1 MVNVTG
7 RERTASPPGTGRE
20 NRIPDRM
27 ELDLREWFG
36 KRTFHYSQFE
46 PISMLREAKERLGTS
61 VSVCIPTRNEA
72 ATIGRV
78 VRVLRRALVDRS
90 KLVDEIVVMDGGSSD
105 DTAAI
110 ARAEGAIVSS
120 EDEVLPEAGPGR
132 GKGEGMWKSLHVCH
146 GDIIC
151 WVDADIQN
159 IHPRFVYGLIGPL
172 LADETIQY
180 VKAFYERPIRDR
192 KVTHPTGG
200 GRVTELV
207 ARPVLNL
214 FWPDLAGIVQPLSG
228 EYAGRREV
236 LEQVRFSSG
245 YGVELGLL
253 IDIASLCG
261 LDGIAQVDLEVRV
274 HRNQDMQALSRM
286 SFGILQTAL
295 TRLKEEGRMS
305 PDSYSTTLYQFT
317 SGLREY
323 EMQAHQIVT
332 LERPPITT
340 VDGYRR
346 RREAVLAGRSSA

>member
-1 MVNVTG
+1 
-7 RERTASPPGTGRE
+7 
-20 NRIPDRM
+20 M

-46 PISMLREAKERLGTS
+46 PVSALRQAKERLGTS
-61 VSVCIPTRNEA
+61 VSVCIPARNEA

-90 KLVDEIVVMDGGSSD
+90 RLVDEIVVMDGDSSD

-110 ARAEGAIVSS
+110 ARAEGAVVYS
-120 EDEVLPEAGPGR
+120 EDDVLPEAGPGR
-132 GKGEGMWKSLHVCH
+132 GKGEGMWKSLHVCR

-180 VKAFYERPIRDR
+180 VKAFYERPLRDR
-192 KVTHPTGG
+192 GTTHPTGG
-200 GRVTELV
+200 GRVTELA

-214 FWPDLAGIVQPLSG
+214 FWPELAGIVQPLSG
-228 EYAGRREV
+228 EYAGRREL

-253 IDIASLCG
+253 IDIARHCG
-261 LDGIAQVDLEVRV
+261 VDGIAQVDLEVRV

-295 TRLKEEGRMS
+295 TRLEEEGRMS
-305 PDSYSTTLYQFT
+305 PDSYSTTLYQF
-317 SGLREY
+317 SNGQREY
-323 EMQAHQIVT
+323 DMQPHQIVT
-332 LERPPITT
+332 MERPPIAS

-346 RREAVLAGRSSA
+346 RREAVLAGRR

>member
-1 MVNVTG
+1 MG
-7 RERTASPPGTGRE
+7 EPPEPKGD
-20 NRIPDRM
+20 RIPSRM

-46 PISMLREAKERLGTS
+46 PVSALRQAKERLGTS
-61 VSVCIPTRNEA
+61 VSVCIPARNEA

-90 KLVDEIVVMDGGSSD
+90 RLVDEIVVMDGDSSD

-110 ARAEGAIVSS
+110 ARAEGAVVYS
-120 EDEVLPEAGPGR
+120 EDDVLPEAGPGR
-132 GKGEGMWKSLHVCH
+132 GKGEGMWKSLYVCQ

-180 VKAFYERPIRDR
+180 VKAFYERPLHDR
-192 KVTHPTGG
+192 GTTHPTGG
-200 GRVTELV
+200 GRVTELA

-214 FWPDLAGIVQPLSG
+214 FWPELAGIVQPLSG
-228 EYAGRREV
+228 EYAGRREL

-253 IDIASLCG
+253 IDIARHCG
-261 LDGIAQVDLEVRV
+261 VDGIAQVDLEVRV

-295 TRLKEEGRMS
+295 TRLEEEGRMS
-305 PDSYSTTLYQFT
+305 PDSYSTTLYQF
-317 SGLREY
+317 SNGQREY
-323 EMQAHQIVT
+323 DMQPHQIVT
-332 LERPPITT
+332 MERPPIAS

-346 RREAVLAGRSSA
+346 RREAVLAGRR

>member
-1 MVNVTG
+1 
-7 RERTASPPGTGRE
+7 
-20 NRIPDRM
+20 M

-46 PISMLREAKERLGTS
+46 PISALRQAKERLGTS
-61 VSVCIPTRNEA
+61 VSVCIPARNEA

-90 KLVDEIVVMDGGSSD
+90 RLVDEIVVMDGDSSD
-105 DTAAI
+105 DTTAI
-110 ARAEGAIVSS
+110 ARAEGAVVYS
-120 EDEVLPEAGPGR
+120 EDDILPEAGPGR
-132 GKGEGMWKSLHVCH
+132 GKGEGMWKSLYVCQ

-180 VKAFYERPIRDR
+180 VKAFYERPLRDR
-192 KVTHPTGG
+192 GTTHPTGG
-200 GRVTELV
+200 GRVTELA

-214 FWPDLAGIVQPLSG
+214 FWPELAGIVQPLSG
-228 EYAGRREV
+228 EYAGRREL

-253 IDIASLCG
+253 IDIARHCG
-261 LDGIAQVDLEVRV
+261 VDGIAQVDLEVRV

-295 TRLKEEGRMS
+295 TRLEEEGRMS
-305 PDSYSTTLYQFT
+305 TDSYSTTLYQFT
-317 SGLREY
+317 NGQREY
-323 EMQAHQIVT
+323 DMQPHQIVT
-332 LERPPITT
+332 MDRPPIAS

-346 RREAVLAGRSSA
+346 RREAVLAGRR